1 MSKSQRSV
9 KTSRLA
15 ARGLFRRRLRP
26 HSGLAERRRGPVHPI
41 NMHEPGAAASAVD
54 DEACSLATLSS
65 ALLPIFRGRFCDL
78 LLPGRATATFEHNE
92 VLYERGDSER
102 CFFFVL
108 SGVVKTGTITRDG
121 REIVYDL
128 RKERD
133 VIGELCAF
141 HEIRRD
147 RAVAL
152 ARTVAVEVPFD
163 EVIAAVARHGV
174 LLHDFIG
181 VFCGALAQAYDHID
195 SLAFDTVL
203 LRTTSV
209 LRSLARKFGH
219 PAGESIELPMYLT
232 QEDLAQMVAARRE
245 RVSTALN
252 NLRRAGIVH
261 YSPRGHLRL
270 NILALD
276 SYHLSDAAAVA
287 H

>member
-1 MSKSQRSV
+1 MHKSD
-9 KTSRLA
+9 
-15 ARGLFRRRLRP
+15 
-26 HSGLAERRRGPVHPI
+26 
-41 NMHEPGAAASAVD
+41 ASATSTD
-54 DEACSLATLSS
+54 DESCGLATLSA

-78 LLPGRATATFEHNE
+78 LLPGRVRTTFEHNE
-92 VLYERGDSER
+92 ILYERGDSER
-102 CFFFVL
+102 CFFFLL

-133 VIGELCAF
+133 VIGELCAI
-141 HEIRRD
+141 HQVRRD

-152 ARTVAVEVPFD
+152 ARTVAVAVPYE
-163 EVIAAVARHGV
+163 EVIATVARHAV
-174 LLHDFIG
+174 LLRDLIG
-181 VFCGALAQAYDHID
+181 VFCGALAEAYDHID

-209 LRSLARKFGH
+209 LRSLARKFGR
-219 PAGESIELPMYLT
+219 PAGEFFELPMYLT

-261 YSPRGHLRL
+261 YSPRGHLRVDL
-270 NILALD
+270 RQLEN
-276 SYHLSDAAAVA
+276 YHLSDAAEAEA
-287 H
+287 LDSQSQCYRGN

>member
-1 MSKSQRSV
+1 LS
-9 KTSRLA
+9 
-15 ARGLFRRRLRP
+15 
-26 HSGLAERRRGPVHPI
+26 
-41 NMHEPGAAASAVD
+41 
-54 DEACSLATLSS
+54 ATL
-65 ALLPIFRGRFCDL
+65 LPNFRGKFCDL
-78 LLPGRATATFEHNE
+78 LLPGRPTTTFEHDE
-92 VLYERGDSER
+92 VLYERGDDER
-102 CFFFVL
+102 SFFFVL

-152 ARTVAVEVPFD
+152 ARTVTVAVPFA
-163 EVIAAVARHGV
+163 EVIATVARHAV
-174 LLHDFIG
+174 LVRDFIG
-181 VFCGALAQAYDHID
+181 VFCGALAQAYEHID
-195 SLAFDTVL
+195 SLAFDSVL

-209 LRSLARKFGH
+209 LRSLAKKFGR

-232 QEDLAQMVAARRE
+232 QEELAQMVAARRE

-252 NLRRAGIVH
+252 NLRREGIVH
-261 YSPRGHLRL
+261 YSSRGHLRL
-270 NILALD
+270 NIHKLER
-276 SYHLSDAAAVA
+276 YHLSDAATAA